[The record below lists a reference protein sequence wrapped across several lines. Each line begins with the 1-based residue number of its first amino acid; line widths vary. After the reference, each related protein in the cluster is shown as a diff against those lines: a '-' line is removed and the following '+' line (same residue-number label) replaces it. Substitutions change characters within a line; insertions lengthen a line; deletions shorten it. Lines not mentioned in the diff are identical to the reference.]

1 MNSGGEGSSYE
12 ELEEAIKS
20 HPDERKL
27 PHLGPESTF
36 RITVDSFGKVMSLQ
50 EHNERIR
57 GLSCIPFKLV
67 CYHRTLMLDYK
78 LKSLEHRSYLLWEVG
93 GGDRKLIPTYQLKS
107 RSYLCPTAVDAEMAF
122 LMANQ
127 AKATP
132 GKLVYDPFVGTGSIR
147 FGAITMMFCSFLGA
161 DIDIRV
167 VRDGRGPDCNVWS
180 NFEQKLTMVKTS
192 PYTEELASAAWIKH
206 LEFKENHAKWLE
218 LRRGP
223 IGFSAYS
230 KSKSKSERQRKE
242 MASHLMV
249 TDFTLPLKSYKLSH
263 LRQQRKG
270 RSNGWQNVPTTVAYY
285 GLKTPPYNLVRWFR
299 TIYDLGKVIYCMA
312 TLWMN
317 LSKQHT
323 TMGTPYLN
331 LTIAAEVWNH
341 DFFWEPMQPGGGDMP
356 KLGLLEQIEKD
367 FGSFNFR
374 EKFVETAL
382 SLFGSGWVWLV
393 CNLFHLIVSV
403 KRQEKRLAVP
413 ILNLDMWEHAYYL
426 DYKNDKAKYVS
437 TFVNHLVSWNAATVR
452 MARAEAF
459 VNLGEP
465 KIPIA

>member
-57 GLSCIPFKLV
+57 GLSCIPFKGRVSLKNPDINFWLMETDESATNNGLPPVAQRRIFFLV
-67 CYHRTLMLDYK
+67 
-78 LKSLEHRSYLLWEVG
+78 
-93 GGDRKLIPTYQLKS
+93 
-107 RSYLCPTAVDAEMAF
+107 
-122 LMANQ
+122 
-127 AKATP
+127 
-132 GKLVYDPFVGTGSIR
+132 GKLVEEIGSLSPLHLSWKSYEQHL
-147 FGAITMMFCSFLGA
+147 CSNLCDDKLFEFIQGA

-285 GLKTPPYNLVRWFR
+285 GLKTPPYNLDGLEPYMSKRALEMHWGVHHRGFV
-299 TIYDLGKVIYCMA
+299 DDLNKQLGKSDILYGYTMDELVKA
-312 TLWMN
+312 TYNNGNPLPEFN
-317 LSKQHT
+317 NCSRGIK
-323 TMGTPYLN
+323 N
-331 LTIAAEVWNH
+331 VWNH

-382 SLFGSGWVWLV
+382 SLFGSGW
-393 CNLFHLIVSV
+393 
-403 KRQEKRLAVP
+403 P